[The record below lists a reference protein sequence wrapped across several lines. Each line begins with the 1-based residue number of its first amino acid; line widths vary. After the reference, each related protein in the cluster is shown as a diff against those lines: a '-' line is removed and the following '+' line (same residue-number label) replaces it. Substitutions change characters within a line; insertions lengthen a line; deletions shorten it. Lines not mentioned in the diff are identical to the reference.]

1 MTIFPDGF
9 RPEAALIDMD
19 GTLYD
24 SMPNHSRAWMTMCGE
39 QGLGFTPE
47 EFFLLEGC
55 TGAHTIDL
63 IMLRERGRHATEE
76 EKAALYRRKTEI
88 FASLPPVSVMPGAP
102 EMLATLRRFGIR
114 RVLVTG
120 SGQNTL
126 LGRIETDFSGIFLD
140 GMRVTS
146 RDVSRGKPHPE
157 PYLRGAAIA
166 GVDPGRCLVI
176 ENAPMGVEA
185 GVAAGCFT
193 VAVTTGPIPEKAM
206 TDAGAHFVA
215 RSMPEFARLLEESL
229 S

>member
-47 EFFLLEGC
+47 EFFMLEGC

-126 LGRIETDFSGIFLD
+126 LGRIETDFPGIFLD

-157 PYLRGAAIA
+157 PYLRGAAD
-166 GVDPGRCLVI
+166 VW
-176 ENAPMGVEA
+176 
-185 GVAAGCFT
+185 
-193 VAVTTGPIPEKAM
+193 
-206 TDAGAHFVA
+206 
-215 RSMPEFARLLEESL
+215 
-229 S
+229 